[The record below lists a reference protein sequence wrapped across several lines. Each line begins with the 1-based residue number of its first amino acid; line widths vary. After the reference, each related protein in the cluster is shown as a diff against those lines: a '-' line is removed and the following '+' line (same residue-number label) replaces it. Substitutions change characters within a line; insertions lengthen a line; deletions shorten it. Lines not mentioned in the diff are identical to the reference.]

1 LKPLHM
7 HVLKLASN
15 VDVAQY
21 GQPQVGAE
29 ALQDIR
35 ADVESLIE
43 KVLNTEFPSSDL
55 KEVLL
60 EQLENIRRAIVGYRL
75 SGTKGLRI
83 ALDGAVGAILT
94 RPEQMRQSGQHEG
107 SRKTVRDVL
116 EFLANIAQI
125 LQLVVLV
132 AQLKGILPPLLGSG

>member
-1 LKPLHM
+1 M

-60 EQLENIRRAIVGYRL
+60 EQLENIRHAIIGYRV
-75 SGTKGLRI
+75 SGTKGLRL
-83 ALDGAVGAILT
+83 ALDGAVGAMAT
-94 RPEQMRQSGQHEG
+94 RYEQMQKSAQQEG
-107 SRKTVRDVL
+107 SKKTIRDFFDL
-116 EFLANIAQI
+116 LANLAQI
-125 LQLVVLV
+125 LQLAMLV